1 MRGFNFARLLKK
13 MQTGSD
19 QVAFLQEF
27 GILPNSRKCTICDKL
42 LNEIF
47 VKKKKYYFFR
57 CSDCDKQISIRT
69 DTILSNANLLL
80 SKFVLLVYIFVK
92 NYWTYRQIQVFC
104 ILMSMI
110 QFFLI
115 KTTTQIISLSL
126 NDRGNEFLPKVSI
139 IISYG
144 IYLDIL

>member
-13 MQTGSD
+13 LQTGSD
-19 QVAFLQEF
+19 QVEFLQEF
-27 GILPNSRKCTICDKL
+27 GILPKSRKCGICDKV

-69 DTILSNANLLL
+69 DTILSNSNL
-80 SKFVLLVYIFVK
+80 SIRKFVLLVYIFVM

-104 ILMSMI
+104 IFMSMI
-110 QFFLI
+110 HLFI
-115 KTTTQIISLSL
+115 KSTTQIIALSL
-126 NDRGNEFLPKVSI
+126 NYRGKAFLSEV
-139 IISYG
+139 
-144 IYLDIL
+144 